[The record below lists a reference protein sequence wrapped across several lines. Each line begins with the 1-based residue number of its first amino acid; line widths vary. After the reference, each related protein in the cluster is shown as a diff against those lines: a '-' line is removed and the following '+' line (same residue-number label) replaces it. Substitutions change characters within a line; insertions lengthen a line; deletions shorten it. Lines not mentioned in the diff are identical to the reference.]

1 MKKRPFPLI
10 ALIITFVLIGTANAD
25 WIAQTIVTPPF
36 MPKQLGLIALGAA
49 MVAVAVLGRAR
60 LKRPSSTK
68 TPTRSTT
75 H

>member
-1 MKKRPFPLI
+1 MKKRPFSII

-25 WIAQTIVTPPF
+25 WIVKTIVTPPF
-36 MPKQLGLIALGAA
+36 MPEQLGLIALGAA